1 MGRVTTH
8 MATCDDSEARL
19 WCYQVRDPEISEI
32 EEPDATII
40 ADSKRKRSSDSC
52 GQHEACV
59 CSSRILEL
67 ERNLSQLE
75 ARMREMVQCQIG
87 QINATVEAA
96 LVNSRPVKKVKKSPK
111 LRDRC
116 CFICGGS
123 EGSVLNRQ
131 LGVVLDDRCRKQMEV
146 IKHGGRLTERRDMWE
161 RAIIHLNCP
170 TAAMLAQKLG
180 VLPVGAAEN
189 FNVQQC
195 TDRMAGQMCTICQEP
210 MMVGS
215 RVQTLGCSSRH
226 IFHHECIGSWLQTH
240 KSCPNCREPIEPPSA
255 EPMKPILQLCRRAS
269 GLQIPEDFD
278 VMDLLSE
285 ENPATCTNL
294 LGTWEK
300 EATTTT
306 IGTESPGS
314 SCLTNSS
321 SSMQS
326 GIV

>member
-1 MGRVTTH
+1 MG
-8 MATCDDSEARL
+8 RL

-59 CSSRILEL
+59 CSSRI
-67 ERNLSQLE
+67 
-75 ARMREMVQCQIG
+75 
-87 QINATVEAA
+87 
-96 LVNSRPVKKVKKSPK
+96 
-111 LRDRC
+111 
-116 CFICGGS
+116 
-123 EGSVLNRQ
+123 
-131 LGVVLDDRCRKQMEV
+131 
-146 IKHGGRLTERRDMWE
+146 
-161 RAIIHLNCP
+161 
-170 TAAMLAQKLG
+170 
-180 VLPVGAAEN
+180 
-189 FNVQQC
+189 
-195 TDRMAGQMCTICQEP
+195 
-210 MMVGS
+210 
-215 RVQTLGCSSRH
+215 
-226 IFHHECIGSWLQTH
+226 FHHECIGSWLQTH

-255 EPMKPILQLCRRAS
+255 EPMKPILQLCRRPS